1 MLQRKNSL
9 PINLLKTLKS
19 DVYPVQNPLMEPS
32 SLFNWVPTYL
42 PQLIIFQNKKQKT
55 KKKPR
60 FQQHISTPF
69 FFPSFC
75 VSFLPKVIGFID
87 QPKKHSVSVQM
98 LPLILY
104 IILSS
109 PIYFCVPPLYQY
121 LNENLPFT
129 IANILLIEKSV
140 NINAYMPVH

>member
-1 MLQRKNSL
+1 
-9 PINLLKTLKS
+9 
-19 DVYPVQNPLMEPS
+19 MEPF

-42 PQLIIFQNKKQKT
+42 PQLIIFQKKKT
-55 KKKPR
+55 KKQTKKTR

-129 IANILLIEKSV
+129 ITNILLIEKSV

>member
-1 MLQRKNSL
+1 
-9 PINLLKTLKS
+9 
-19 DVYPVQNPLMEPS
+19 
-32 SLFNWVPTYL
+32 
-42 PQLIIFQNKKQKT
+42 
-55 KKKPR
+55 
-60 FQQHISTPF
+60 
-69 FFPSFC
+69 
-75 VSFLPKVIGFID
+75 
-87 QPKKHSVSVQM
+87 M

-129 IANILLIEKSV
+129 ITNILLIEKSV